1 MEFLFHSVKM
11 AAQIPRFERSAMDVV
26 RHVIDGAEVDSA
38 SGRTFASHDP
48 AGRGQLA
55 DVAFGE
61 AEDVARAVAAAR
73 RADAWARVA
82 PAQRAF
88 VLRAVATRIREQADD
103 LAALESADSGKPL
116 TQAAAEIIAGAELFE
131 TFSGLP
137 ELPAGRVHPAAE
149 GYFVYSKREPYGV
162 VGAIAPWNFPFL
174 LACWKVAPALAVGN
188 RVVLKMAEQ
197 TPLSSARLGRLC
209 LEAGMP
215 AGVLNVVNGD
225 GPTTGHALVVHPDVP
240 KITFTGSTTVG
251 REILRH
257 AADRIKSVHLELG
270 GKTPNIVFA
279 DAPREDAL
287 AGSLFTS
294 FHNAGQI
301 CTTGSRLLV
310 DERIADEFTDALV
323 QRASALPVGDPRDPA
338 TRIGPLVSGEQLAR
352 VTGYVERGLEEG
364 ATLLCGGGPPD
375 GAGDGHYL
383 APTVFGDVTPQ
394 MRIAQE
400 EIFGPVL
407 SVMTFAEE
415 DAAVALAN
423 DVMYGLAA
431 TVWTNDLGRAFRLAE
446 RLEAGIVWTNCP
458 HFLPFNVPYEGHKMS
473 GLGEDLGVEAAATFT
488 RLKTHLV
495 GHTAQPPRID

>member
-1 MEFLFHSVKM
+1 MEFLFHYVKM
-11 AAQIPRFERSAMDVV
+11 PSEIPRSRGGAMGVV

-48 AGRGQLA
+48 ATGELLA

-73 RADAWARVA
+73 RADRWARVA
-82 PAQRAF
+82 PAERAAT
-88 VLRAVATRIREQADD
+88 LRRVAALIRERGDE

-116 TQAAAEIIAGAELFE
+116 AQAAAEIVSGAELFE

-149 GYFVYSKREPYGV
+149 GYFVYSRREPYGV

-197 TPLSSARLGRLC
+197 TPLSAARLGVLC

-225 GPTTGHALVVHPDVP
+225 GPTTGHELVVHPDVP
-240 KITFTGSTTVG
+240 KITFTGSTAVG
-251 REILRH
+251 REILRQ

-270 GKTPNIVFA
+270 GKTPNLVFA

-310 DERIADEFTDALV
+310 DERIAGEFTDALV
-323 QRASALPVGDPRDPA
+323 ARASALPVGDPRDPE
-338 TRIGPLVSGEQLAR
+338 TRIGPLVSAEQLAR
-352 VTGYVERGLEEG
+352 VSGYVEAGLEDG
-364 ATLLCGGGPPD
+364 ATLLCGGGPPE
-375 GAGDGHYL
+375 GAGGGHYL
-383 APTVFGDVTPQ
+383 RPTVFGGVKPE

-407 SVMTFAEE
+407 SVMTFADE
-415 DAAVALAN
+415 DAAVELAN
-423 DVMYGLAA
+423 GVMYGLAA
-431 TVWTNDLGRAFRLAE
+431 TVWTNDLGRAFRLAD
-446 RLEAGIVWTNCP
+446 RLEAGILWTNCP
-458 HFLPFNVPYEGHKMS
+458 HYLPFNVPYEGHKMS
-473 GLGEDLGVEAAATFT
+473 GIGEDLGIEAASTFT

-495 GHTAQPPRID
+495 GHTAAPPRMD